1 MSQLPVEVSIKNN
14 IAIVSL
20 DRADKHNA
28 LDMSMFFTIRDT
40 IKSLKKNKH
49 IRAVIVKGNGVDF
62 CTGLDVKSVMQ
73 SQSNALKLLFKW
85 WPGHA
90 NLAQYVSTGWQ
101 EIPVPVI
108 MVLHGRVWGGG
119 LQIALG
125 GDFRIAHD
133 ETTFSVMEARWGLL
147 PDMGGTIALKEQLPT
162 DKAKLLAM
170 TGREF
175 NAQQALNLNVITK
188 VSDVPMETALALA
201 EEISQQSP
209 DSVAAVKKLYKNA
222 WWQSKAFAL
231 ARESW
236 YQVRI
241 LMGKNQRLKTYN
253 QTHPE
258 KEKPFKQ
265 RRNW

>member
-1 MSQLPVEVSIKNN
+1 MINNCVELTYQDD
-14 IAIVSL
+14 IAIVSFN
-20 DRADKHNA
+20 RADKHNA
-28 LDMSMFFTIRDT
+28 LNMDMFYAIKQTIAT
-40 IKSLKKNKH
+40 LKKNRK
-49 IRAVIVKGNGVDF
+49 IRAVIVQGKGVDF
-62 CTGLDVKSVMQ
+62 CTGLDVKSVMK
-73 SQSNALKLLFKW
+73 SPINAMKLLFKW
-85 WPGHA
+85 LPGQS

-125 GDFRIAHD
+125 ADFRIAHD
-133 ETTFSVMEARWGLL
+133 ETTLSIMEAKWGLL
-147 PDMGGTIALKEQLPT
+147 PDMGGTVALKELLPT

-175 NAQQALNLNVITK
+175 TAKQAYKLNLVTK
-188 VSDVPMETALALA
+188 VSASPFEAGLTLA
-201 EEISQQSP
+201 EEIKLQSP

-222 WWQSKAFAL
+222 WWHSKAFAL

-236 YQVRI
+236 YQIRI
-241 LMGKNQRLKTYN
+241 IKGKNYKIKSYN

-258 KEKPFKQ
+258 NKKPFKS
-265 RRNW
+265 RKKW

>member
-1 MSQLPVEVSIKNN
+1 MTNCVEITYQDDIAFVSFN
-14 IAIVSL
+14 
-20 DRADKHNA
+20 RADKHNA
-28 LDMSMFFTIRDT
+28 LDMDMFYSIRNA
-40 IKSLKKNKH
+40 IHELKRNRA
-49 IRAVIVKGNGVDF
+49 IRAVIVQGKGVDF
-62 CTGLDVKSVMQ
+62 CTGLDVKSVMK
-73 SQSNALKLLFKW
+73 SSSNALKLLFKW
-85 WPGHA
+85 LPGQS

-125 GDFRIAHD
+125 GDFRIAHQN
-133 ETTFSVMEARWGLL
+133 TTLSVMEARWGLL
-147 PDMGGTIALKEQLPT
+147 PDMGGTVPLKELLPT

-175 NAQQALNLNVITK
+175 SAQQADKLNIVTK
-188 VSDVPMETALALA
+188 VSETPLETAIKLA
-201 EEISQQSP
+201 EEIKQQSP

-222 WWQSKAFAL
+222 WWHSKAFAL

-236 YQVRI
+236 YQIRI
-241 LMGKNQRLKTYN
+241 IMGKNYRIKSYN

-258 KEKPFKQ
+258 SEKAFKP
-265 RRNW
+265 RKKW